1 MSKISKIFG
10 GGKDKSAER
19 AAEEAR
25 QREAQ
30 RQARLTQGRGNI
42 DTTFAEFDD
51 PYYEGRSKAY
61 SDFAMPQLEEQFGTQ
76 KKKLIYALS
85 RGGLLNSSSAAQKN
99 RDLQSEYD
107 RNRQLITSR
116 GEQYGTDARRD
127 VANSRAQLLSVLSS
141 TEDPTTVANEA
152 VRQAQTLRAQ
162 PSFDPLGSLFSDIAG
177 TIDKNARAAAVGT
190 AFRGSGLYQDGNSN
204 RSGRTVR

>member
-10 GGKDKSAER
+10 GGKDKSAQR

-30 RQARLTQGRGNI
+30 RQARLAQGRGNI
-42 DTTFAEFDD
+42 DSAFSSFDD
-51 PYYEGRSKAY
+51 PYYEGRAKAY
-61 SDFAMPQLEEQFGTQ
+61 SDFAMPQLEEQFGAQ

-99 RDLQSEYD
+99 RDLQGEYD

-116 GEQYGTDARRD
+116 GGQYGTDARRD
-127 VANSRAQLLSVLSS
+127 VANSRAQLLSILSS

-152 VRQAQTLRAQ
+152 VRQAATLRAQ
-162 PSFDPLGSLFSDIAG
+162 PSFDPLGSLFTDIAG
-177 TIDKNARAAAVGT
+177 TIDKNTRAATIGTSFGGVGL
-190 AFRGSGLYQDGNSN
+190 SQDGNGQ
-204 RSGRTVR
+204 RSGRIVR